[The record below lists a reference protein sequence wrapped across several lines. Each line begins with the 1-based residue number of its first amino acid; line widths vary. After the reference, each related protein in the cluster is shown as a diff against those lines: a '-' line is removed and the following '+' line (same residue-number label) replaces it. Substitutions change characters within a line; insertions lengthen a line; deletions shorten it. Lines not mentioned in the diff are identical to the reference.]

1 MDKNET
7 QRRDCEAEKSKLALI
22 VWLCCRQLLIY
33 VWCVFSKDT
42 RRLTSVFLTQ
52 RAFRNTCRFFPWTR
66 THSSQRPLTCP
77 FHVMHTK
84 LKLKSKLRNK
94 WIPLSP
100 MNCLL
105 DWFLDWS
112 WREVCAHIDPSHPA
126 LCYQLL
132 PQDVA
137 VVRSFLRFLFHP
149 SPFKPST
156 PFPIRNRWETFAAGY
171 CQMEQIL
178 ITTSASSV
186 YSLRNS
192 PPPPAPFCHLMC
204 STLVSDA
211 DVSSWC
217 V

>member
-1 MDKNET
+1 M
-7 QRRDCEAEKSKLALI
+7 CG
-22 VWLCCRQLLIY
+22 V
-33 VWCVFSKDT
+33 
-42 RRLTSVFLTQ
+42 
-52 RAFRNTCRFFPWTR
+52 FFPRIWGGW
-66 THSSQRPLTCP
+66 HLSFSHKELLEIPAGSSHELVHIPLRGP
-77 FHVMHTK
+77 WLVLVMHTK

-105 DWFLDWS
+105 DWFLVT

-156 PFPIRNRWETFAAGY
+156 SFPIRNRWETFAAGY